1 MVFTYFQIL
10 AFVSIVLRL
19 TTQKYTFIYQKLFKD
34 KKNYFLGSN
43 FINLSENS
51 YDVTHYK
58 DDFFNKNYILFQI
71 FFRYKNSS

>member
-19 TTQKYTFIYQKLFKD
+19 TTQKKDIFIYQKLFKD

-43 FINLSENS
+43 FIS
-51 YDVTHYK
+51 
-58 DDFFNKNYILFQI
+58 
-71 FFRYKNSS
+71 